1 MQCNRNGGAVHSRSR
16 RPVALP
22 ALDRVRGIG
31 ICDVL
36 CVELDG
42 CQVESLV
49 DELERQRRRP
59 IHGVSADER
68 AWLVYE
74 RDVLDM
80 ISRQLRGDD
89 DATVVWGPARV
100 MSAVVIGATRG
111 AASSLVAETRDD
123 TSPAALAKAGRVA
136 AAWAET
142 QAAMLA
148 VEWYSFDPDLDPLWP

>member
-1 MQCNRNGGAVHSRSR
+1 MQCNRNGGAVSSRSR
-16 RPVALP
+16 LPVPLP
-22 ALDRVRGIG
+22 PLDRVRGVG

-36 CVELDG
+36 CVELER
-42 CQVESLV
+42 CQIESLLN
-49 DELERQRRRP
+49 ELDQQRRRP

-68 AWLVYE
+68 ARLVYE

-100 MSAVVIGATRG
+100 ISAVVIGATRH
-111 AASSLVAETRDD
+111 AAAVLVAETRDD
-123 TSPAALAKAGRVA
+123 TSPDALAKAGRVA